1 MEEQKMN
8 IIIQTAETRT
18 GTTVLVN
25 MLHGFILKND
35 PIQFVSHF
43 YNISKRIYN
52 NKINIFKLHHTNI
65 DDFIEMFSDKYNLY
79 FVCSERGDKV
89 IDKKYHDYNN
99 VLIFN
104 YNELLETETY
114 SVEDIINNA
123 YDKLRSFLPD
133 DIELNKQD
141 AIERIHKM
149 NKVYE
154 EIKDM
159 PRSYIDHFY
168 ELHGSHRTTYK

>member
-1 MEEQKMN
+1 
-8 IIIQTAETRT
+8 
-18 GTTVLVN
+18 
-25 MLHGFILKND
+25 
-35 PIQFVSHF
+35 
-43 YNISKRIYN
+43 
-52 NKINIFKLHHTNI
+52 
-65 DDFIEMFSDKYNLY
+65 
-79 FVCSERGDKV
+79 
-89 IDKKYHDYNN
+89 
-99 VLIFN
+99 LIFN